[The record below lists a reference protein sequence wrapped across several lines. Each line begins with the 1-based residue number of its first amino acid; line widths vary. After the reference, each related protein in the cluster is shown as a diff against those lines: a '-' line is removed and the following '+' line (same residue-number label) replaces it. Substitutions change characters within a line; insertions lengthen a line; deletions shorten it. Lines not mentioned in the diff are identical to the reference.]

1 MCSNTDRP
9 GHDIIYRWVPTWR
22 WFAPQTWK
30 RGYFEVQRVLGPEDK
45 QYFTKQGHRISKEK
59 AINPSAK
66 SVTFKQTWLGY
77 TKEKE
82 KNAKYSKN
90 VDR

>member
-1 MCSNTDRP
+1 
-9 GHDIIYRWVPTWR
+9 
-22 WFAPQTWK
+22 
-30 RGYFEVQRVLGPEDK
+30 
-45 QYFTKQGHRISKEK
+45 YFTKQGHRISKEK